1 MSQFHYV
8 DFAMVLLIANY
19 QLYYMLIANSWT
31 QSGILRSRLTGCPKV
46 PFMLP
51 SGQRCDA
58 GNSDSQQN
66 GSLGGRGG
74 SFPDTWPQLASLRT
88 TTRTT
93 SKSSDTVIKCVFND
107 TWVPSCVCSGN
118 NRYSAP
124 WPQPPSAQNVDCTAD
139 GVEPLW
145 WVGGSVCREFPLL
158 QAPGSLF
165 WRIGWNRIESKNL
178 WNGVEKWP
186 CAKKDKK
193 TKGGSYFQIRFLGAL
208 QPNDNWVLTFSFR
221 SFFFFLVVSRPAD
234 RLRCRDIFL
243 NFFKIIIMFC

>member
-31 QSGILRSRLTGCPKV
+31 QSGILRSRLTGCPEV

-51 SGQRCDA
+51 LGQRCDA

-139 GVEPLW
+139 GVEPLRW
-145 WVGGSVCREFPLL
+145 AEAFV
-158 QAPGSLF
+158 
-165 WRIGWNRIESKNL
+165 ESSHYFKL
-178 WNGVEKWP
+178 RDLCFEELVEIASNPKI
-186 CAKKDKK
+186 CETVLKSDLVQRK
-193 TKGGSYFQIRFLGAL
+193 TKRQKE
-208 QPNDNWVLTFSFR
+208 VLT
-221 SFFFFLVVSRPAD
+221 SRLD
-234 RLRCRDIFL
+234 SLERCSPMTIEF
-243 NFFKIIIMFC
+243 